1 MTKEQENAAYYAV
14 VPAPVRY
21 DAELSPSAKLL
32 YCEITSLCRSKG
44 CCWATNS
51 YFTQLFDLSES
62 TISRLIS
69 QLAKRKHIVIQTVAT
84 ETGSERRIYTDI
96 FQVERLSAGA
106 PEGGAQ
112 KPQAPQGDTQKPQ
125 EGGAQKQQGGVRK
138 NRKQNDYQLNDCKDN
153 PPYSPPRQP
162 QAAGTVVPRSGMT
175 SPTGDGAPVEAEEGA
190 PIEAQQPAPTG
201 DKPAPK
207 PRRGRRN
214 KSAPDHNPEAFEIF
228 WAAYPRKDNRKKAI
242 DAWDRLGPDRELCR
256 TMYVALKRQCRDP
269 QWAEED
275 GKYIPMFS
283 TWLNQRRWENQ
294 GVDLSLVQA
303 AQPQGGGTGWAD
315 DGEG

>member
-1 MTKEQENAAYYAV
+1 MQGGNRIMTKEQENAAYYAV

-21 DAELSPSAKLL
+21 DTELSPSAKLL

-44 CCWATNS
+44 YCWATNS

-138 NRKQNDYQLNDCKDN
+138 NRKQNDYQLNDYKDN
-153 PPYSPPRQP
+153 PPYSPPRRSQT
-162 QAAGTVVPRSGMT
+162 AGTVVPHSGMT
-175 SPTGDGAPVEAEEGA
+175 SPVGDTPPDGSNADTA
-190 PIEAQQPAPTG
+190 
-201 DKPAPK
+201 DKPSPK
-207 PRRGRRN
+207 PRPQRERFVPPDVEQVRAYCRERGN
-214 KSAPDHNPEAFEIF
+214 SIDPEAFVNYYASKG
-228 WAAYPRKDNRKKAI
+228 WTVGRSPMKDWRAAV
-242 DAWDRLGPDRELCR
+242 R
-256 TMYVALKRQCRDP
+256 T
-269 QWAEED
+269 WE
-275 GKYIPMFS
+275 
-283 TWLNQRRWENQ
+283 QRRRQQRTE
-294 GVDLSLVQA
+294 GEDE
-303 AQPQGGGTGWAD
+303 D
-315 DGEG
+315 DWFR